1 MLINVHPHPSRR
13 GAGVF
18 IALATLST
26 LFPACFR
33 NVDPAGAS
41 VLVEELFLALETREP
56 ARIQSLAPQLEKVPG
71 AIEQISDAFH
81 NGIDWSIVETRRN
94 GRSTVVIVD
103 IRPDDPELGPVQ
115 IGVPVRFKRGEWEI
129 LNEITITQSI
139 GTVTSDGS

>member
-1 MLINVHPHPSRR
+1 M
-13 GAGVF
+13 GVF
-18 IALATLST
+18 ITLAILSA

-56 ARIQSLAPQLEKVPG
+56 TRIQSIAPQLEKVPG

-81 NGIDWSIVETRRN
+81 KGIDWSIVETRRN

-103 IRPDDPELGPVQ
+103 IKPDDPELGPVQ

-129 LNEITITQSI
+129 LNEITITKSI

>member
-1 MLINVHPHPSRR
+1 M
-13 GAGVF
+13 
-18 IALATLST
+18 
-26 LFPACFR
+26 
-33 NVDPAGAS
+33 
-41 VLVEELFLALETREP
+41 LVEELFLALETREP
-56 ARIQSLAPQLEKVPG
+56 ARIQSVAPELEKVPG

-94 GRSTVVIVD
+94 GRSAIVIVD
-103 IRPDDPELGPVQ
+103 IKPDNPELRPVQ